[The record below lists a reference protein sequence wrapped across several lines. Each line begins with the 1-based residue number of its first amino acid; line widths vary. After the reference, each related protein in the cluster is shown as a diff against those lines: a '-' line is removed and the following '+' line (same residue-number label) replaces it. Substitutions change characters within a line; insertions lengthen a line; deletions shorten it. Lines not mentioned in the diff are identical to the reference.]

1 MDLFAY
7 LIALAVSGL
16 VVGAFGR
23 LALPGKDP
31 MSLFATIMVG
41 LAGSFLAGMVAWF
54 LFGRGVG
61 GIALSVLC
69 ATGIVYL
76 IRRFRGGGFTR
87 PGRGTA

>member
-69 ATGIVYL
+69 ATGIVYF
-76 IRRFRGGGFTR
+76 IRRLRGGGFTR